1 MSVDKLM
8 DVARHMVRAGAPQ
21 DMYRTLV
28 TRSRRAL
35 GRGHDTSFFLVYRA
49 SDMVLPVAESAESG
63 KRLHPQ
69 AYTQKI
75 TAGIIGHVVKS
86 GKTYYSPD
94 VAADPL
100 FVSGGQTAG
109 SELCVP
115 VKFDG
120 EVVGIFNIECRRK
133 HGFTPDEIA
142 RIELLCDAA
151 GILMNSGVE
160 QEQQQALEAQVRGLE
175 EGLAHAR
182 ARFEGLAGMV
192 GELVLVLDAGGKI
205 SWQNGGWKGALAPA
219 VGKAFESQVAP
230 DSAAAWKKA
239 SQKAGTVRIA
249 ILQKSGERAVAAQ
262 VLPLAAADGPAG
274 TLLLLRDVPQT
285 KKAAAKAPRA
295 RASKKKRK

>member
-8 DVARHMVRAGAPQ
+8 DVARHMVRAGPGQ

-35 GRGHDTSFFLVYRA
+35 GRGHGTSFFLVYRA
-49 SDMVLPVAESAESG
+49 SDLVLPVAESSESG

-86 GKTYYSPD
+86 GKTYYAPD

-120 EVVGIFNIECRRK
+120 EVVGIFNIECARK
-133 HGFTPDEIA
+133 HGFPPDLVA
-142 RIELLCDAA
+142 RVELLCDAA
-151 GILMNSGVE
+151 AVLMNTGVA
-160 QEQQQALEAQVRGLE
+160 QEQQQAMEAQIRGLE
-175 EGLAHAR
+175 EGLSHAR
-182 ARFEGLAGMV
+182 ARFEGLAGLV
-192 GELVLVLDAGGKI
+192 GDLVVVLDSAGKV
-205 SWQNGGWKGALAPA
+205 SWQNGGMKGVLASAAGKEFASLLAP
-219 VGKAFESQVAP
+219 ESA
-230 DSAAAWKKA
+230 DAWKSA
-239 SQKAGTVRIA
+239 VSRPGGARLFLRTGRTQT
-249 ILQKSGERAVAAQ
+249 SVAAR
-262 VLPLAAADGPAG
+262 VLPLTAPDGPAG
-274 TLLLLRDVPQT
+274 TLLLLSPAPET
-285 KKAAAKAPRA
+285 AKPA
-295 RASKKKRK
+295 RGKRGAKASKKKRR

>member
-1 MSVDKLM
+1 MSVDKLL
-8 DVARHMVRAGAPQ
+8 DVARRMVRAGAAQ

-49 SDMVLPVAESAESG
+49 SDIVLPVAESAESG

-75 TAGIIGHVVKS
+75 TAGIIGHVVKG
-86 GKTYYSPD
+86 GKTYYAPD

-120 EVVGIFNIECRRK
+120 EVVGIFNIECKRK
-133 HGFTPDEIA
+133 HGFAPDVIA
-142 RIELLCDAA
+142 RVELLCDAA
-151 GILMNSGVE
+151 GVLMNSGVA
-160 QEQQQALEAQVRGLE
+160 QEQQQAMEAQIRGLE

-182 ARFEGLAGMV
+182 ARFEGLAGLV
-192 GELVLVLDAGGKI
+192 GDLVLVLDAGGKV

-219 VGKAFESQVAP
+219 VGKAFESVLAP
-230 DSAAAWKKA
+230 ASSDAWKKA
-239 SQKAGTVRIA
+239 SARAGTVRLA
-249 ILQKSGERAVAAQ
+249 LALKGGVRAVTAQ
-262 VLPLAAADGPAG
+262 ALPLAAADGPAG
-274 TLLLLRDVPQT
+274 TLLLLRDAPEP
-285 KKAAAKAPRA
+285 KKAAAKTPKA